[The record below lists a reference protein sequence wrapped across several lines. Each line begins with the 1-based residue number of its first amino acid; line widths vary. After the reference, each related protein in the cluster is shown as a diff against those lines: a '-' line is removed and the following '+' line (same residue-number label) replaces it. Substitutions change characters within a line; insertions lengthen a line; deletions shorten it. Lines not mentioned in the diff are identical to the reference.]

1 MVTMMIFNVL
11 RVTLTSTVSI
21 NTHKLMLISPQYGGG
36 VEFLA
41 NDSCNA

>member
-1 MVTMMIFNVL
+1 MIFIVL
-11 RVTLTSTVSI
+11 QVTLTSSVPI

-41 NDSCNA
+41 K